1 MRTPRELRDRDRHAG
16 ADAARADTD
25 AAGAGTAAVGANA
38 DAADPGAGAN
48 RGLGCSRARI
58 RAARRTRRPVDPD
71 LAQAATATARHRG
84 DYRRPLAR
92 LADGTADAAAE
103 VLALAAPVDCVC
115 CGAEDLALC
124 AGCERQIRLLMR
136 RPFRAEA
143 QAPALMDVDGSV
155 LLPVVAA
162 GAYRAELAQAVLSFK
177 SHGQGQLAEVL
188 SQGLARA
195 IRAAAGETPGLLLVP
210 IPTSSSA
217 YRKRGFSPVHVLLGR
232 IRRIRAPGEGPHS
245 GFATVHAL
253 RKTGPR
259 AAVTMTG
266 QSAGAPVPGPN
277 QPLPGL
283 NQAAS
288 NQLASARGLPG
299 RVSRAWP
306 GAAFRLPGVRGAP
319 GGQKGLGRGDRAR
332 RVRGSMRVR
341 RGPFAPKVNGRP
353 CIIVDDVLT
362 TGATVAEAARAL
374 RAAGAV
380 VRGAVV
386 VAATRPPV
394 TIDFG
399 DAGRALAGE
408 PAVKEKNKPKKDE

>member
-1 MRTPRELRDRDRHAG
+1 MGTSKEFRDLDRHARASAG
-16 ADAARADTD
+16 AASGPGGDADANDAG
-25 AAGAGTAAVGANA
+25 AAGRTRAGIRPARRNR
-38 DAADPGAGAN
+38 PGA
-48 RGLGCSRARI
+48 
-58 RAARRTRRPVDPD
+58 DPD
-71 LAQAATATARHRG
+71 LGPAATAAARHRG
-84 DYRRPLAR
+84 GYRRPLAR
-92 LADGTADAAAE
+92 LADGAADAAAE

-124 AGCERQIRLLMR
+124 RGCERQVRLLMR

-188 SQGLARA
+188 STGLARA
-195 IRAAAGETPGLLLVP
+195 IRAAVGEHQGLLLVP
-210 IPTSSSA
+210 VPTSSSA
-217 YRKRGFSPVHVLLGR
+217 YRKRGFSPVHMLLGR
-232 IRRIRAPGEGPHS
+232 MRPVRVPGRSPHP
-245 GFATVHAL
+245 GFTTVHAL
-253 RKTGPR
+253 RKTGLL
-259 AAVTMTG
+259 AAVTTTG
-266 QSAGAPVPGPN
+266 RGAGELV
-277 QPLPGL
+277 
-283 NQAAS
+283 
-288 NQLASARGLPG
+288 
-299 RVSRAWP
+299 P
-306 GAAFRLPGVRGAP
+306 GAAYRLPRVRGRP
-319 GGQKGLGRGDRAR
+319 GGQKGLGRGDRAQ

-341 RGPFAPKVNGRP
+341 RGLFAPEVDGRP

-394 TIDFG
+394 PPGYGAPDRTV
-399 DAGRALAGE
+399 AGE
-408 PAVKEKNKPKKDE
+408 RPVKEKNKPKKDE